1 MLLLLPQAAATAA
14 GASPAADPSGTGPP
28 PAAVI
33 APPAAPTTREPGT
46 EVIEVVLPDAA
57 DAASPVPDDVA
68 RQVAAAGGEVVG
80 AATGSVLLV
89 EIPTDAAA
97 GLEIDGAQV
106 REPVGMSVPLH
117 TSAAAP
123 AFGGI
128 AGESAAAIGAPAW
141 HEAGFDGTGVRI
153 GVIDFFSTASFW
165 NSVEMGPKP
174 TAANGRAMCRFRG
187 TDCIAGFDD
196 TVLPGDGR
204 QHGPAVVEVIRDVAP
219 NADIF
224 IASAETYSDYIEV
237 IDWFAANGVTILSR
251 SLGSFLDGP
260 GDGTGPM
267 AEIADHAVA
276 QGMVWVNAAGN
287 EGDGGYWRG
296 PAVTVNGNP
305 VSAPGQTIAFAA
317 GGSADWM
324 PLQGCTTATLRWNE
338 GWDDPAGAHT
348 RYDLEVYQV
357 DVVTGAA
364 VMRSRAERVAEP
376 LRQLAPTCPQ
386 QVPGGN
392 AQRLFL
398 QVVYRGGGGTPGNDV
413 LEIQDY
419 RVGLGIHQ
427 AAYSAALPAAD
438 SKNPS
443 VLAVGAID
451 PPAGTQI
458 AAYSSQGPTN
468 DGRIKPDV
476 VAPAGVTN
484 SVYGTFSGTSA
495 STPAAAGTAALLL
508 QAGLAAPGPTLAALL
523 RTAVLP
529 IGAPTPNNTYG
540 TGVLRLPPAP
550 AASGAEP
557 PTAYHALGEP
567 VRIVDTRPASPVGP
581 PALTGLRAPAT
592 VLDIPVEALLGRTT
606 GAIAAVALN
615 LTVVDAVEPGWVQV
629 VPKQRA
635 GLGAYSNLNIDAAG
649 QTRSNIVQVPVGV
662 DGSIS
667 VYLGSGGDA
676 LVDVL
681 GTYEYDGTAVDAGR
695 FEAMD
700 PVRVLDTRGGAVGAT
715 GSGPD
720 GALRRG
726 EAVCLD
732 TVAAGISG
740 DGVSAVVLNVTATE
754 VTDVGYVQALPT
766 GGAVGSTST
775 LNLVPG
781 ATVANTTIV
790 PLGGACGASGRSAS
804 VVFDAGNDAATAH
817 LVVDVTG
824 YISGTGAPPGST
836 GLFVP
841 LTPGRVLDSRP
852 EVLATGAV
860 RTVQVAGADGPGPA
874 VPADASG
881 VAANLTATSTTG
893 WGYLS
898 AWPAGGALPATSSL
912 NWSGPGATV
921 ANGAIVKLS
930 TAGALDLRSVTP
942 GQVASAAHLLDIFGY
957 YL

>member
-1 MLLLLPQAAATAA
+1 M
-14 GASPAADPSGTGPP
+14 
-28 PAAVI
+28 I

-46 EVIEVVLPDAA
+46 EVIEVVLPDTV
-57 DAASPVPDDVA
+57 DAATPVPDDVA

-296 PAVTVNGNP
+296 PATGPTIVGGYVVLNPANGATWMTSSRRTVA
-305 VSAPGQTIAFAA
+305 S
-317 GGSADWM
+317 
-324 PLQGCTTATLRWNE
+324 LRWN
-338 GWDDPAGAHT
+338 DFHVPPSQRSD
-348 RYDLEVYQV
+348 YDLQVWSGPPTGPLVYCAAASGTGDQRNPTAPE
-357 DVVTGAA
+357 DTPDPPIEHLAGSCTSGGSVTYLRVRYRAGDP
-364 VMRSRAERVAEP
+364 SR
-376 LRQLAPTCPQ
+376 
-386 QVPGGN
+386 
-392 AQRLFL
+392 
-398 QVVYRGGGGTPGNDV
+398 DV

-419 RVGLGIHQ
+419 SVGLQFHQ
-427 AAYSAALPAAD
+427 AAYSAALPAVD

-443 VLAVGAID
+443 VLAVGAVD

-468 DGRIKPDV
+468 DGRIKPDI

-523 RTAVLP
+523 RTTVLP
-529 IGAPTPNNTYG
+529 IGSPTPNNTYG

-550 AASGAEP
+550 AASGAVP

-567 VRIVDTRPASPVGP
+567 VRIVDTRPASPIGP

-606 GAIAAVALN
+606 GAVAAVALN
-615 LTVVDAVEPGWVQV
+615 LTVVDAVQPGWVQV

-635 GLGAYSNLNIDAAG
+635 GLGAYSNVNIDAAG

-667 VYLGSGGDA
+667 VYLGSGGDT
-676 LVDVL
+676 LLDVL
-681 GTYEYDGTAVDAGR
+681 GTYEYDGTAVGAGR
-695 FEAMD
+695 FEALD
-700 PVRVLDTRGGAVGAT
+700 PVRVLDTRGGAVGAA

-740 DGVSAVVLNVTATE
+740 DEVSAVVLNVTATE
-754 VTDVGYVQALPT
+754 VTDAGYVQALPT

-804 VVFDAGNDAATAH
+804 VAFDAGNAAATAH

-824 YISGTGAPPGST
+824 YISGTGAAPGST

-930 TAGALDLRSVTP
+930 TDGALDLRSVTP
-942 GQVASAAHLLDIFGY
+942 GQAASAAHLLDIFGY